1 MKWLVSIVAVAML
14 AHCAVATE
22 LEEDAGDARYGYFTV
37 GSGGTT
43 TLTFNATS
51 IQNGVILALFIFV
64 LGALIIP
71 LYTGVFNAQDTGY
84 EEPASGYGYG
94 YEAPAS
100 GYEEPAYHGYAKRY
114 NTTNL
119 KLTISFSDDVLQD
132 CLGLGLVGP
141 DGCFANRGHRHP
153 SCPHT
158 APGHLVCC
166 IFRRAVC
173 CKHQN
178 RHLHPRWQQH
188 HLLHQ

>member
-1 MKWLVSIVAVAML
+1 MKWLLSIFVVALV
-14 AHCAVATE
+14 AHCASAVKSE
-22 LEEDAGDARYGYFTV
+22 LEEEEAGDPRYGYFTV

-100 GYEEPAYHGYAKRY
+100 GYEEPGYHNYAKRS
-114 NTTNL
+114 L
-119 KLTISFSDDVLQD
+119 EMM
-132 CLGLGLVGP
+132 GP
-141 DGCFANRGHRHP
+141 VVSALSAARQ
-153 SCPHT
+153 
-158 APGHLVCC
+158 
-166 IFRRAVC
+166 
-173 CKHQN
+173 KYEEEQ
-178 RHLHPRWQQH
+178 
-188 HLLHQ
+188 

>member
-1 MKWLVSIVAVAML
+1 MKWLLSVVAVAL
-14 AHCAVATE
+14 FANCAYATNE

-94 YEAPAS
+94 YEQPAS
-100 GYEEPAYHGYAKRY
+100 GYEEPASYHGYAKRSLEFLGPVVSALSTAQKKY
-114 NTTNL
+114 E
-119 KLTISFSDDVLQD
+119 DD
-132 CLGLGLVGP
+132 
-141 DGCFANRGHRHP
+141 A
-153 SCPHT
+153 
-158 APGHLVCC
+158 
-166 IFRRAVC
+166 
-173 CKHQN
+173 
-178 RHLHPRWQQH
+178 
-188 HLLHQ
+188 

>member
-1 MKWLVSIVAVAML
+1 MKWLLCFATVAML
-14 AHCAVATE
+14 AHCAFATE

-94 YEAPAS
+94 YEQPAS
-100 GYEEPAYHGYAKRY
+100 GYEEPAYHGYAKR
-114 NTTNL
+114 
-119 KLTISFSDDVLQD
+119 
-132 CLGLGLVGP
+132 
-141 DGCFANRGHRHP
+141 
-153 SCPHT
+153 
-158 APGHLVCC
+158 
-166 IFRRAVC
+166 
-173 CKHQN
+173 
-178 RHLHPRWQQH
+178 
-188 HLLHQ
+188 